1 MNAQRHEL
9 ILRIIS
15 EESISTQ
22 EALRDAL
29 KRRGCEVTQATLSRD
44 LRKLSLIKAA
54 PPQGG
59 YRYQAPEIAADD
71 KLGGRALKS
80 IFSESVLSVDY
91 ALNTAVVKCQTGMA
105 QAVCAKLDGIG
116 LNNVVGTLAG
126 DDTIFI
132 LMRTENDAKLLV
144 HELENIISNQ
154 NNGI

>member
-1 MNAQRHEL
+1 MKHQRHEI
-9 ILRIIS
+9 ILSIIA

-22 EALRDAL
+22 EELRDAL
-29 KRRGCEVTQATLSRD
+29 RKRGCEVTRATLSRD
-44 LRKLSLIKAA
+44 LRKLNLVKTAD
-54 PPQGG
+54 PQGG
-59 YRYQAPEIAADD
+59 YRYQAPSITSDD
-71 KLGGRALKS
+71 LFGGKALYS
-80 IFSESVLSVDY
+80 IFSETVQRVDF
-91 ALNTAVVKCQTGMA
+91 AMNTVVVRCQTGMA
-105 QAVCAKLDGIG
+105 QAVCAKLDSIS